1 MPRTAIRDF
10 DIFYLSYDEP
20 QKEQFWARLQDL
32 APWAKRVD
40 GVKGFDSAHKACA
53 NRSETEHFITVDGD
67 NLVYPEFFDLEL
79 DIPETFTIKK
89 REVPFKD
96 VSLSWA
102 GRNIVNGLCYGN
114 GGLKLWSRQFV
125 LDMRTHENA
134 DSKAET
140 VDFCWDDKYLQLNN
154 IYSDT
159 YPNGSP
165 FQAFRSGFREG
176 VKMTLDRGLK
186 VGEGKIERRL
196 HEKNFKRLL
205 IWASIGADVENGLWS
220 VYGTRLG
227 IYMANLDEAFDISKV
242 SDYDWF
248 KAYFASDILPLF
260 ECAGGERCP
269 NTGVRWD
276 PHALEDASFELLE
289 PLQKRLGLQ
298 IADMDAQQS
307 AFFKAVYE
315 APRRN
320 VNPLLTEQEADA
332 K

>member
-1 MPRTAIRDF
+1 MPKCAIRDF

-20 QKEQFWARLQDL
+20 QKEEFWAKLQDQ

-53 NRSETEHFITVDGD
+53 NQSETEHFITVDGD
-67 NLVYPEFFDLEL
+67 NLVYDEFFDLEL
-79 DIPETFTIKK
+79 DIPETFIIRKQ
-89 REVPFKD
+89 EVPFTE

-114 GGLKLWSRQFV
+114 GGLKLWSKQFV

-176 VKMTLDRGLK
+176 VKMTLDRGSK
-186 VGEGKIERRL
+186 VGEGRIERRL

-205 IWASIGADVENGLWS
+205 VWASIGSDVENGEWS

-227 IYMANLDEAFDISKV
+227 IYMANIDAAFDISLV

-248 KAYFASDILPLF
+248 KSYFAEIILPQF
-260 ECAGGERCP
+260 QGELTARCSR
-269 NTGVRWD
+269 TGVKWD
-276 PHALEDASFELLE
+276 AYELERASSDLLE
-289 PLQKRLGLQ
+289 PLQKKLGLQ
-298 IADMDAQQS
+298 IADMGPEQS

-320 VNPLLTEQEADA
+320 SNPLLTEQEAD